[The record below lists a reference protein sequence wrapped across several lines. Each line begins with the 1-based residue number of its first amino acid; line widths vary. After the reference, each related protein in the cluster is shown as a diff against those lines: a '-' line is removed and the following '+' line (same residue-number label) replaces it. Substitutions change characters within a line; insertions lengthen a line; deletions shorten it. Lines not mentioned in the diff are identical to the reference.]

1 MVDKD
6 MLEALSK
13 MMDDKLG
20 NALKPVNER
29 LDGMS
34 DRLDRIEEETRHTRI
49 LVESTN
55 KNLKLMC
62 EAQQETAGKFK
73 QLDRVEMTLND
84 VKSDTE
90 VIKDVVQWHSG
101 DIKTLKKA

>member
-6 MLEALSK
+6 MLEAMAQLLQP
-13 MMDDKLG
+13 M
-20 NALKPVNER
+20 N
-29 LDGMS
+29 
-34 DRLDRIEEETRHTRI
+34 DRLDKVEQSIQEVKEETRRTQV

-55 KNLKLMC
+55 KNLKLIC

-73 QLDRVEMTLND
+73 QLERVEMTLND
-84 VKSDTE
+84 VKLNTE
-90 VIKDVVQWHSG
+90 VIKDVVQWHSS

>member
-6 MLEALSK
+6 MLEAMAQL
-13 MMDDKLG
+13 LQPI
-20 NALKPVNER
+20 N
-29 LDGMS
+29 
-34 DRLDRIEEETRHTRI
+34 DRLDRVEQSIQEVKEETRHTRV